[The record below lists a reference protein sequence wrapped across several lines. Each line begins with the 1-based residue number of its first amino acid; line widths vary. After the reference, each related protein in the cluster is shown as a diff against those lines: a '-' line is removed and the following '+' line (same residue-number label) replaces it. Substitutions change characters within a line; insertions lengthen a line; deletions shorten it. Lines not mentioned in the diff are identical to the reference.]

1 MTSCEKY
8 ILEYSAERDTFRSCD
23 LLSAAEESGF
33 PKTSVNWFL
42 HKLTYSIFDGNHC
55 SFLGGS
61 GRSIEDRSSVLQA
74 SHLKRVGRA
83 YFMRISALDHV
94 SQKAI
99 SARLPKF
106 ATYQCVIVESLTT
119 NDA

>member
-8 ILEYSAERDTFRSCD
+8 ILEHSAERDTFRSCD
-23 LLSAAEESGF
+23 LLSAAEESGV

-42 HKLTYSIFDGNHC
+42 HKLTCSIFDGNHC

-83 YFMRISALDHV
+83 YFMRN
-94 SQKAI
+94 
-99 SARLPKF
+99 SARIQLKKHNHGDIMEK
-106 ATYQCVIVESLTT
+106 CL
-119 NDA
+119 